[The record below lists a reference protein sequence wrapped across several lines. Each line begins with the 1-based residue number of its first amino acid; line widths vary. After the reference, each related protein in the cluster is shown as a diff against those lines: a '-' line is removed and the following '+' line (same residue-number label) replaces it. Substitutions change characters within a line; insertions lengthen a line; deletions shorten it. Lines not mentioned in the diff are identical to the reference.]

1 MQNELPKRKHPRL
14 DNYDYSTAGA
24 YFVTICVRDRL
35 HVFSDITK
43 IITNSVE
50 YKTQLTSYGKIA
62 EAQLLSLP
70 KRYPFLTIDRYVI
83 MPDHIHVVFVFDR
96 KAEEQ
101 QLRPSVTDIVCAYK
115 SLTAKECKQNGF
127 NGDLFQTSFY
137 EHIIRNE
144 QDYSNIVEYIYDN
157 PKRKYYDEAK
167 K

>member
-1 MQNELPKRKHPRL
+1 M
-14 DNYDYSTAGA
+14 
-24 YFVTICVRDRL
+24 
-35 HVFSDITK
+35 FSDITK

-83 MPDHIHVVFVFDR
+83 MPDHIHVVFVFDG

-101 QLRPSVTDIVCAYK
+101 QLRPTVMDIVCAYK
-115 SLTAKECKQNGF
+115 SLTAKECKKNGF

-137 EHIIRNE
+137 EKGL
-144 QDYSNIVEYIYDN
+144 S
-157 PKRKYYDEAK
+157 
-167 K
+167 